1 MNLDNK
7 RILVTGSRGF
17 MGTFLIKE
25 LERRGINTVGFDIL
39 DGNDIMEWDQVRK
52 ITDIDI
58 VIHLAAITNI
68 SLSYENPRETYEIN
82 VLGTLNV
89 LELCRLREAKIILPS
104 TSYVYDS
111 PKYLPIDEKHL
122 VKPLSPYARSKL
134 ICERICKGYHENY
147 GVRCVINRL
156 FNVYGKGMS
165 QETLISQVINQILDG
180 KKIIVRDLAP
190 RRDYVFVKDVIDAF
204 LKSAEYEK
212 KGFEIFNI
220 GYGESYS
227 VKEVIDILL
236 TASVKS
242 IEVETLNK
250 GEGEGITDAVA
261 NIEKAKLEFGWKP
274 RINLKNGL
282 KETYLEISK
291 CGI

>member
-25 LERRGINTVGFDIL
+25 LERRGIDTEGFDKPN
-39 DGNDIMEWDQVRK
+39 GNDIMDWDQVRK
-52 ITDIDI
+52 INDIDV

-111 PKYLPIDEKHL
+111 PKYLPIDEKHI

-147 GVRCVINRL
+147 GIRCIIDRL

-180 KKIIVRDLAP
+180 KKIIVRDLTP
-190 RRDYVFVKDVIDAF
+190 RRDYVYVKDVIDAL

-212 KGFEIFNI
+212 KGFDIFNI

-236 TASVKS
+236 TACAKS
-242 IEVETLNK
+242 MEVETLNK

-261 NIEKAKLEFGWKP
+261 NIEKARLEFGWKP

-282 KETYLEISK
+282 KETYSEISK

>member
-25 LERRGINTVGFDIL
+25 LERRGIDTESFDKL
-39 DGNDIMEWDQVRK
+39 NGNNIMDWDQVRK
-52 ITDIDI
+52 INDIDVI
-58 VIHLAAITNI
+58 IHLAAITNI

-111 PKYLPIDEKHL
+111 PKYLPIDEKH
-122 VKPLSPYARSKL
+122 VIKPLSPYARSKL